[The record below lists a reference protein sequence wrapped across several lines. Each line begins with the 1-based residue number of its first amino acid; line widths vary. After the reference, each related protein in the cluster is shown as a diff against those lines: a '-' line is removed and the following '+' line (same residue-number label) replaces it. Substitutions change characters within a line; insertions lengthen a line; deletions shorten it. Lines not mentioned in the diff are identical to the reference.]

1 MACVTL
7 FLILAKLFAAHIAAL
22 GVQVNIVQSKI
33 MYIELK
39 SDGLQGE
46 GRIGLV
52 KLSKSGNTLYYKDR
66 VFQKAKG
73 MPLKANYFDE
83 STLEDFWISSPRKDG
98 NDSLFSSTVNID
110 EDVRIEYWERIREL
124 PKLTQSNTY
133 KSSGKTKAEREKIEK
148 GLRRRQMDNA
158 WMPS

>member
-1 MACVTL
+1 
-7 FLILAKLFAAHIAAL
+7 
-22 GVQVNIVQSKI
+22 VQSKI

-39 SDGLQGE
+39 SDGLRGE

-52 KLSKSGNTLYYKDR
+52 KFSKSGNTLYYKDR
-66 VFQKAKG
+66 VFKKAKG

-83 STLEDFWISSPRKDG
+83 DSLEDFWVSSPRKDG
-98 NDSLFSSTVNID
+98 NDSLFSSTVKID
-110 EDVRIEYWERIREL
+110 EDVCIEYWEKVRKL
-124 PKLTQSNTY
+124 PKLIQSTTY
-133 KSSGKTKAEREKIEK
+133 KSAGKTKAEREKIEN

>member
-1 MACVTL
+1 MWESLCL
-7 FLILAKLFAAHIAAL
+7 CL
-22 GVQVNIVQSKI
+22 QENIVQSKI

-73 MPLKANYFDE
+73 ML
-83 STLEDFWISSPRKDG
+83 L
-98 NDSLFSSTVNID
+98 
-110 EDVRIEYWERIREL
+110 
-124 PKLTQSNTY
+124 
-133 KSSGKTKAEREKIEK
+133 
-148 GLRRRQMDNA
+148 
-158 WMPS
+158 